1 MIRYLTCIFVIFFG
15 LSASGQERVLLRG
28 EILTPDDN
36 TTSINIINLTSQKG
50 TTNTPDGEFQIGVRN
65 RDTLVFSSVQY
76 IMREVIITEEL
87 LQKPFL
93 TVLLVEKIDELEEV
107 NISDISLSGNL
118 ATDITNIPTLTQA
131 DLGFPMSDVPRP
143 TSIERKLK
151 TASNVSTT
159 SRENPPGMF
168 NVSLDG
174 ILNRINGKTEM
185 LQKAAANEDLSQI
198 VDAGVAA
205 FPSSFFID
213 LAIPEERIRDFV
225 YFCAENSGFRSLLA
239 EAKRLELVEF
249 YLLKAPEFIKER
261 L

>member
-1 MIRYLTCIFVIFFG
+1 MIRYLTCLFLIFSG
-15 LSASGQERVLLRG
+15 LSAFGQERVLLKGR
-28 EILTPDDN
+28 ILTPDEN

-50 TTNTPDGEFQIGVRN
+50 TTNTADGDFQLMVKN
-65 RDTLVFSSVQY
+65 SDTLLFSSVQY
-76 IMREVIITEEL
+76 DLREVIITEEL
-87 LQKPFL
+87 LQKAFL

-118 ATDITNIPTLTQA
+118 ATDLTNIPTLTQA
-131 DLGFPMSDVPRP
+131 DLGFPMSDKPRL

-159 SRENPPGMF
+159 SKVNPPGMF

-185 LQKAAANEDLSQI
+185 LIKAAAFEDLSQA

-205 FPSSFFID
+205 FPVSFFTE
-213 LAIPEERIRDFV
+213 LTIPENRIRDFV
-225 YFCAENSGFRSLLA
+225 YYCAEDSGFRSLLA

-249 YLLKAPEFIKER
+249 YLLKAPEFLEQR